1 MTPLK
6 YLLKLVIYI
15 IFKIFNFYPT
25 KSHLIVISHLFGK
38 SFKFT
43 EKSTSDRLIVI
54 KYSFFLFISE

>member
-1 MTPLK
+1 MIPLK

-54 KYSFFLFISE
+54 KYF